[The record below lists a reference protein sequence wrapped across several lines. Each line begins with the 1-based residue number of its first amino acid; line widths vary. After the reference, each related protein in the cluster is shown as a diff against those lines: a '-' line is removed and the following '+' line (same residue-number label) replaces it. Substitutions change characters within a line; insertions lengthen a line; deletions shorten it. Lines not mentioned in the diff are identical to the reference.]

1 MRRYSIKPRFY
12 IFVCILL
19 AVFFGGGFAVSQS
32 RLGAEMAALDE
43 TMARRAAISAEIGA
57 LQEELNYAGTQ
68 EYVERAAR
76 DKLGMLYPGEYRY
89 VSN

>member
-19 AVFFGGGFAVSQS
+19 AAFFGCGFAVSQA

-43 TMARRAAISAEIGA
+43 AMARRAALSAEIGA
-57 LQEELNYAGTQ
+57 LQEELDYAGTQ